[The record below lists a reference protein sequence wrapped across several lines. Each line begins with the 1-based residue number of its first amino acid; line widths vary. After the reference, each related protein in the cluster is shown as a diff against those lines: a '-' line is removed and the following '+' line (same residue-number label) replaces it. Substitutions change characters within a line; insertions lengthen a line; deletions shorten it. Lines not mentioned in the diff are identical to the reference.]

1 MRQVIRIAK
10 MHQQE
15 TAEGCVVSFDLEIKG
30 NPYVLEYKITG
41 DVKCVPERCDCVVIN
56 FLLLAMRF
64 NMDIQ
69 SSYPMSEALYLNL
82 TKQVIPQ
89 VHLCNPK
96 DTHPI
101 VLDVPT
107 TNEKYN
113 GDWRGTGI
121 SLGVDSLST
130 IHEYQEE
137 ELPKDY
143 KLTHLVHMK
152 TGAHHGL
159 KGGFDKET
167 ENRLFDIE
175 NQNVI
180 RYCHEFGFPLVNI
193 ETNLFEITCAEFVNT
208 FADTV
213 VMRNLGVLL
222 LLQHKFDKYYYA
234 TTYNI
239 NEFKIDIKD
248 DNAYY
253 ENWLVPLL
261 STENLT
267 FFCANSSKTRIEKTE
282 YISLFEDAPRYLH
295 VCHREG
301 DNCGECPKCIQ
312 TCIHLDLLGKLNQ
325 FKVFDV
331 EKFYKN
337 KKNLYA
343 TVSVLKN
350 NNLYYNDA
358 YNQMKHYGVKMPGLF
373 SKIKVI
379 VATTFARFKT
389 YGFKFVLEAIKRK
402 IRK

>member
-1 MRQVIRIAK
+1 MRGVIRILN
-10 MHQQE
+10 MQQE
-15 TAEGCVVSFDLEIKG
+15 ETATGCTVSFDLKIREKQH
-30 NPYVLEYKITG
+30 VLKYKITG
-41 DVKCVPERCDCVVIN
+41 DIKSVPERCDCVVVN

-64 NMDIQ
+64 DLDIQ
-69 SSYPMSEALYLNL
+69 SEYPISEELYINL

-96 DTHPI
+96 DTTLIH
-101 VLDVPT
+101 LNMPT
-107 TNEKYN
+107 TNETYESS
-113 GDWRGTGI
+113 WRGTGI

-137 ELPKDY
+137 SLPDGY

-159 KGGFDKET
+159 KGGFDSET
-167 ENRLFDIE
+167 ENRLFHIE
-175 NQNVI
+175 NEKVLN
-180 RYCHEFGFPLVNI
+180 YCREYQFPLVNI

-239 NEFKIDIKD
+239 NEFKIDVKD

-261 STENLT
+261 STENIT
-267 FFCANSSKTRIEKTE
+267 FYCANSSKTRIEKTQ
-282 YISLFEDAPRYLH
+282 YISQFNDAHRYLH

-301 DNCGECPKCIQ
+301 NNCGECPKCIQ
-312 TCIHLDLLGKLNQ
+312 TCIHLDLLGLLRD
-325 FKVFDV
+325 FEVFDSK
-331 EKFYKN
+331 KFYKN
-337 KKNLYA
+337 KKQIYA
-343 TVSVLKN
+343 TVCTLRK
-350 NNLYYNDA
+350 NNLYYEDA
-358 YNQMKHYGVKMPGLF
+358 YNQLRKYKVKLPGLF
-373 SKIKVI
+373 SRIGIVI
-379 VATTFARFKT
+379 STVFSRLRSH
-389 YGFKFVLEAIKRK
+389 GFKFVLRAIKK
-402 IRK
+402 KL